1 MRWGLALSG
10 GGLLGAAHLGVLK
23 ALESRGL
30 RPDVVAGTSAGGLV
44 AVALAAGAGAETLVA
59 FGRDVAAHPAR
70 YFSLQVVRLV
80 LTALPED
87 PLPPATGLVAADEF
101 VAALAHAGA
110 VPEKMDGLGMPVAVT
125 AVDVVGLGA
134 VAFVGGPVGD
144 ALLPG
149 WRVLRRQAAV
159 VAMSATMAQP
169 GLFTAVPLGPML
181 LVDGGVA
188 DTLPVDWAFA
198 LGADRV
204 VAVDVAA
211 PGPAPT
217 RMDVCAVVGRAEA
230 YTTHALSRLRTPAAR
245 PVYILRPPTQ
255 GVPFARLSAYPR
267 LVAVGRRAAEAAME
281 EIEGFLAQ

>member
-10 GGLLGAAHLGVLK
+10 GGLLGAAHLGVLQV
-23 ALESRGL
+23 LESRGL

-44 AVALAAGAGAETLVA
+44 AVAMAAGAGADALVA
-59 FGRDVAAHPAR
+59 FGREVTAHPAR
-70 YFSLQVVRLV
+70 YFSLEVVRLV

-87 PLPPATGLVAADEF
+87 PLPPATGLVAAGEF
-101 VAALAHAGA
+101 VAALARAAA
-110 VPEKMDGLGMPVAVT
+110 VPEEMDRLGLPVAVT

-134 VAFVGGPVGD
+134 VAFVGGPAGD
-144 ALLPG
+144 ARLPG
-149 WRVLRRQAAV
+149 WRVLSRQASV

-169 GLFTAVPLGPML
+169 GLFTAVQLGGML

-204 VAVDVAA
+204 LAVDVTA

-217 RMDVCAVVGRAEA
+217 RMDVCAVLGRAEA
-230 YTTHALSRLRTPAAR
+230 YATHALSRLRAPAAR
-245 PVYILRPPTQ
+245 PVYVLRPATQ

-267 LVAVGRRAAEAAME
+267 LVAAGRRAAEAAVE